1 MPKRTRSQLS
11 RNSSQARAI
20 KIRRHGES
28 QSETENRL
36 ASQREY
42 ASQRLEEQNIRNVQA
57 RARESSSERSE
68 RLQNQRERQQTS
80 TARVRNRVLAHSNR
94 SASTYDPQIDYA
106 QQSSVQIRTMNKI
119 CSKCS
124 AKKWAD

>member
-1 MPKRTRSQLS
+1 MFKDHR
-11 RNSSQARAI
+11 
-20 KIRRHGES
+20 ES
-28 QSETENRL
+28 PSKTENL

-42 ASQRLEEQNIRNVQA
+42 ASQSRARESSIKRSQRLEEQNIRNVQA

-68 RLQNQRERQQTS
+68 RLRNQRERQQTS

-94 SASTYDPQIDYA
+94 SAFRLDPQIDYA
-106 QQSSVQIRTMNKI
+106 HQFSVQIGAINKI

-124 AKKWAD
+124 AKK